1 MDKGTVM
8 KHFIVF
14 SILAIFLVIAMR
26 VFGLNILGNSKET
39 QKPKYPKGVEGIT
52 VFEGCE
58 YLNHR
63 TYVGRMVHT
72 HKGNCTNSIH
82 IYKVK
87 ETE

>member
-1 MDKGTVM
+1 MDKERVM

-39 QKPKYPKGVEGIT
+39 QKLKYPKEVEGIT

-58 YLNHR
+58 YLSHR
-63 TYVGRMVHT
+63 TYMGYMVHT

-87 ETE
+87 EPE